1 MTKVVTGTYDESGDR
16 TEHAVDEFDAFATAL
31 AGALRAKYRGQGSA
45 RDFAKRCAEDL
56 LPHLVV
62 REVVV
67 RTDDAFEDGPTR
79 VIRTKIEIL
88 GEVSA

>member
-1 MTKVVTGTYDESGDR
+1 MT
-16 TEHAVDEFDAFATAL
+16 TENGNQTQPVADVDEFDAFAKAL
-31 AGALRAKYRGQGSA
+31 AAALRSKYRGQGSA

-67 RTDDAFEDGPTR
+67 RTDEDGPTR

-88 GEVSA
+88 GEVTA